1 MSDIFY
7 SLMDFAEEHPIITL
21 FIIFIIIAFILNNR
35 ADRRDFEDANDY
47 NNNILKDT
55 KGYINRKNAR
65 KRQSNKDETIG
76 GIITLIIIGII
87 IYKLINLINAF

>member
-1 MSDIFY
+1 MLDDIVY
-7 SLMDFAEEHPIITL
+7 SLEDFAGEHPIITL
-21 FIIFIIIAFILNNR
+21 FIIFIIIMFIYANR

-65 KRQSNKDETIG
+65 KRQSNKDDTI
-76 GIITLIIIGII
+76 IAVITLIIIGII
-87 IYKLINLINAF
+87 IYKLINVA

>member
-1 MSDIFY
+1 MSDILY
-7 SLMDFAEEHPIITL
+7 SLMDFAAEHPIITL
-21 FIIFIIIAFILNNR
+21 FIIFIIIGFIFNNR

-65 KRQSNKDETIG
+65 KRQSNKDYTLFGMIVLIIM
-76 GIITLIIIGII
+76 GIIL
-87 IYKLINLINAF
+87 YKLINAF

>member
-1 MSDIFY
+1 MLDIFNA
-7 SLMDFAEEHPIITL
+7 LKDFAEAHPIITL
-21 FIIFIIIAFILNNR
+21 FIVLVIIVFIFDNR
-35 ADRRDFEDANDY
+35 ADRRAFEEANDY
-47 NNNILKDT
+47 NNNRLKDT